1 MTMIPEKLLEAARLC
16 RLDCIYDLLNR
27 GSITIEC
34 NNLDTEQVRDYF
46 EKVFEAHWDKDVNA
60 YIDEWYEY
68 LAIAKENL
76 NISSGLGECKVSGN
90 CVLVSINR
98 LTVQDADDVD
108 QFYIPDPLDEAL
120 EDTLEAFP
128 GVSFSG
134 YVYTDY
140 SDYHGGEICYIEYG
154 DKAFPVVGK
163 TLAAILHA
171 DEYDY
176 YEDIWECIEKEIDID
191 RDFVR
196 ELSECFELY
205 KEYLTQ
211 DDFDQLEKLK
221 EEANELPE
229 DTWQPP
235 EGYMDALQ
243 AAMEGRLDEFNAQL
257 KAQSQEENDDN
268 E

>member
-1 MTMIPEKLLEAARLC
+1 MMIPEKLLEAARFCELE
-16 RLDCIYDLLNR
+16 CIYDLFDG

-34 NNLDTEQVRDYF
+34 NNHDAEQVRDYF
-46 EKVFEAHWDKDVNA
+46 EKAFEARWDKDVNT
-60 YIDEWYEY
+60 YIDEWYKNP
-68 LAIAKENL
+68 AVAKESL
-76 NISSGLGECKVSGN
+76 NTSSGLGKSKVSGN

-98 LTVQDADDVD
+98 LTVLDADDVD

-120 EDTLEAFP
+120 MDTLEAFP

-140 SDYHGGEICYIEYG
+140 SDYHGGEIFYIGYG
-154 DKAFPVVGK
+154 DKAFPVVGE

-171 DEYDY
+171 DEYDS
-176 YEDIWECIEKEIDID
+176 YEDIWECIEEEIYID

-211 DDFDQLEKLK
+211 DDFDQLEKLR

-257 KAQSQEENDDN
+257 KAQSQEDNDN
-268 E
+268 K